1 VLVAS
6 ISLLGLCA
14 AALEQPGLLH
24 CYASLLTFS
33 AALLLGALGYIVS
46 SGLEAVQRWLDRMDA
61 GLAQAG
67 LGEAAETARAEELA
81 QLLQANRLSFAL
93 ASAVAAFVLVL
104 NVSLACGLHHWLRQQ
119 SRGGYGSVRVYPDT
133 AGGERS
139 GDGWDSPSGDEEE
152 HDDCG
157 FERVPD
163 RRPSR
168 AGTRIAAQ
176 FKK

>member
-1 VLVAS
+1 MWVDRRPP
-6 ISLLGLCA
+6 SL
-14 AALEQPGLLH
+14 P
-24 CYASLLTFS
+24 LLT
-33 AALLLGALGYIVS
+33 
-46 SGLEAVQRWLDRMDA
+46 
-61 GLAQAG
+61 
-67 LGEAAETARAEELA
+67 
-81 QLLQANRLSFAL
+81 QANRLSFAL

-104 NVSLACGLHHWLRQQ
+104 NVSLACRLHHWLRQQ

-152 HDDCG
+152 YDDCG

-163 RRPSR
+163 RRPST
-168 AGTRIAAQ
+168 AGTRVAAK

>member
-1 VLVAS
+1 M
-6 ISLLGLCA
+6 
-14 AALEQPGLLH
+14 
-24 CYASLLTFS
+24 LT
-33 AALLLGALGYIVS
+33 
-46 SGLEAVQRWLDRMDA
+46 
-61 GLAQAG
+61 
-67 LGEAAETARAEELA
+67 
-81 QLLQANRLSFAL
+81 QANRLSFAL

-104 NVSLACGLHHWLRQQ
+104 NVSLACRLHHWLRQQ

-152 HDDCG
+152 YDDCG

-163 RRPSR
+163 RRPST
-168 AGTRIAAQ
+168 AGTRVAAK